1 MTTPNNPL
9 RHRLDKRAQEQIALS
24 NNITPK
30 RLLKSPSQKKSERAK
45 AKELKRAGVVTG
57 LKSAAEAEPPMDCN
71 RCPKEPCGKTL
82 KECGVVAITAR
93 CTKCGQRVLRR
104 SNPEQGAYLCVVC
117 RS

>member
-1 MTTPNNPL
+1 
-9 RHRLDKRAQEQIALS
+9 
-24 NNITPK
+24 
-30 RLLKSPSQKKSERAK
+30 
-45 AKELKRAGVVTG
+45 
-57 LKSAAEAEPPMDCN
+57 MDCN